1 MKNRLRMYICM
12 GAMVIA
18 LVMSLLAVSSVGT
31 QAQEENLE
39 GYMLKSW
46 CGKVAVY
53 MPNGTEPVETT
64 GIELKNLPS
73 ADQND
78 LEKGIYI
85 SNDEELARILEDLGS

>member
-1 MKNRLRMYICM
+1 MKSRLRMYICA
-12 GAMVIA
+12 GALA
-18 LVMSLLAVSSVGT
+18 LSVTMSALALTAPAEGN
-31 QAQEENLE
+31 ELPEPE

>member
-53 MPNGTEPVETT
+53 SVNGTEPVRTT

-73 ADQND
+73 MDRDNLETGIFIAND
-78 LEKGIYI
+78 
-85 SNDEELARILEDLGS
+85 DELARILEDFGS